1 MRILFNSLYSIFG
14 FCFLFLG
21 LVGVFVPLLPTAPF
35 VLLSAYCFSRSSKRF
50 HKYLLQNSW
59 SGPLIRDWREQ
70 GAIPLYGK
78 VAAFFTV
85 GISACWILLK
95 LDRPVFVIGIEL
107 FLFSILLFIMTRPT
121 SRRN

>member
-1 MRILFNSLYSIFG
+1 MRSLFYSIYFVLG
-14 FCFLFLG
+14 AFFLLLG
-21 LVGVFVPLLPTAPF
+21 LIGIFVPLLPTAPF
-35 VLLSAYCFSRSSKRF
+35 VLHSAYCFSRSSKRF

-78 VAAFFTV
+78 LAAFFTI

-95 LDRPVFVIGIEL
+95 LDRPVVVIGIEL

-121 SRRN
+121 SRQN